1 MKHVIQHGVDNNTKN
16 NKPVNYWLELSE
28 QLNSFEIQL
37 KHCQTSM
44 AFAFVEGSLI
54 QAVKNG
60 NVFK

>member
-1 MKHVIQHGVDNNTKN
+1 MKYVVQRAVDKNIKN
-16 NKPVNYWLELSE
+16 NKPVSYWLELNE
-28 QLNSFEIQL
+28 ELNNFEIQL

-60 NVFK
+60 NIFK